1 MLREN
6 KLPARIPAQVAPVT
20 MGSAV
25 QSNMVKGA
33 FAPKLPLDKKRAS
46 G

>member
-1 MLREN
+1 VREN
-6 KLPARIPAQVAPVT
+6 QLPARIPAQAAPVT
-20 MGSAV
+20 MWLA
-25 QSNMVKGA
+25 QSNVAKGV